1 MNTAMTKETSHLEIH
16 MFPCLNDN
24 YGFLV
29 HNPDTGETACI
40 DTPEVDKIVLALEE
54 KGWTLT
60 HIWNTHHHFDHAGGN
75 AELKELFGVEIR
87 GCEADKA
94 RIPGLDIGQKDGDVF
109 RFGEH
114 DVYIYETPGHTI
126 GHIIYYIP
134 SAKAA
139 FVGDTI
145 FALGCGRLF
154 EGTAEQMYQSLSV
167 ISDLPDDTA
176 LYCAHEYTLS
186 NGRFALT
193 VEPENKDL
201 IAYMEAATAK
211 RADNIPTV
219 PTTVAAE
226 KAANPF
232 VRARSGPHLG
242 EIRSAKDNF
251 RG

>member
-1 MNTAMTKETSHLEIH
+1 MTLQIH

-24 YGFLV
+24 YGFLI

-60 HIWNTHHHFDHAGGN
+60 HIWNTHHHWDHAGGN
-75 AELKELFGVEIR
+75 EDLKKLFGVKIF

-94 RIPGLDIGQKDGDVF
+94 RLPGLDQGFNHGDTFSFGGHEVQVF
-109 RFGEH
+109 
-114 DVYIYETPGHTI
+114 ETPGHTI

-154 EGTAEQMYQSLSV
+154 EGTPQQMFDSMA
-167 ISDLPDDTA
+167 IIAKLPDDTS

-193 VEPENKDL
+193 VEPDNQAL
-201 IAYMEAATAK
+201 IDYMEEATAK
-211 RADNIPTV
+211 RENDIPTV

-232 VRARSGPHLG
+232 MRARDGAHLG

-251 RG
+251 KG

>member
-1 MNTAMTKETSHLEIH
+1 MTPLDIH

-29 HNPDTGETACI
+29 HCPDTGETACI

-60 HIWNTHHHFDHAGGN
+60 HIWNTHHHWDHAGGN
-75 AELKELFGVEIR
+75 EELKALFGVKIF
-87 GCEADKA
+87 GCESDKA
-94 RIPGLDIGQKDGDVF
+94 RLPGLDQGFNHGDSF
-109 RFGEH
+109 SFGGHE
-114 DVYIYETPGHTI
+114 VQIFETPGHTI
-126 GHIIYYIP
+126 GHIIYHIP
-134 SAKAA
+134 LAKAA

-154 EGTAEQMYQSLSV
+154 EGTPQQMFDSMAT
-167 ISDLPDDTA
+167 IATLPDDTA

-193 VEPENKDL
+193 VEPENQAL
-201 IAYMEAATAK
+201 INYMNEAKAK
-211 RADNIPTV
+211 RADDIPTV

-232 VRARSGPHLG
+232 MRARDGIHLG
-242 EIRSAKDNF
+242 KIRSAKDNF
-251 RG
+251 KG